1 MSALIRLLPSAAEL
15 LLWLQNLAIWLLA
28 RTLNLPAP
36 LLQAAS
42 VFMFLKVQAFE
53 NSVGPSLCP
62 LRLARRLIAYW
73 RDEG

>member
-42 VFMFLKVQAFE
+42 LFMFLKVRAFE
-53 NSVGPSLCP
+53 DSVAPSLCP
-62 LRLARRLIAYW
+62 LRLARRLIAW
-73 RDEG
+73 LRR